1 MQDKSAVPASP
12 PPNQTK
18 QLTQP
23 PTAASAPL
31 PAEDTLAKKNQELV
45 RQKNLLFSKA
55 TRITESFSMNQ
66 RIGNSGCDREI
77 EDEYWKILTQNPL
90 DFYDDDKLDEEKVYQ
105 TYKATARSFG
115 VRMW

>member
-1 MQDKSAVPASP
+1 M
-12 PPNQTK
+12 
-18 QLTQP
+18 TQP

-31 PAEDTLAKKNQELV
+31 PSDETPAKKNPELV
-45 RQKNLLFSKA
+45 RMKNLLFSKA
-55 TRITESFSMNQ
+55 KRITESFSMNQ
-66 RIGNSGCDREI
+66 RINNSGCHRKI